1 MTQAKKPAKN
11 SLDEA
16 SAAML
21 YQGCN
26 LSQLTVLFRRDHRTI
41 VERIHGVQP
50 CGTRSGHNIYAVHD
64 VAPLLA
70 DIPPDIIE
78 DRITRMHHNELPK
91 MLTKEFWAG
100 QRSKQLFQLEA
111 GDLWPTSKIID
122 KVGEAFKTCKMSIM
136 LLSDAVERETEFTDR
151 QRETLRKLIDGA
163 LTDLHKSLVERLT
176 VDDGDSD
183 GESNDDEEL

>member
-11 SLDEA
+11 SLDET
-16 SAAML
+16 SSSML

-26 LSQLTVLFRRDHRTI
+26 LSQLGILFRRDHRTI
-41 VERIHGVQP
+41 VERIHGIKP
-50 CGTRSGHNIYAVHD
+50 AGTRGGHSIYQVHE
-64 VAPLLA
+64 VAPYLA

-151 QRETLRKLIDGA
+151 QREKLRELIDGT

-176 VDDGDSD
+176 ADDGDD
-183 GESNDDEEL
+183 NGESDENEEL